1 MSVRID
7 GNLLLEILE
16 ETPATQ
22 NIMLMGKHGIGKSQ
36 ILEKFYTAKGCKV
49 VSLFLGQM
57 SDPGDLIG
65 IPHKNEETGHT
76 EFMPPYWFPTDD
88 TPVVLFLDELNRA
101 RPEVLQ
107 TIMDLALNRK
117 LAGRSLPAGSRIISA
132 VNNGEVYQLTDL
144 DPALVSR
151 FNIYE
156 FVPSVQDW
164 LLWANKNGVDERITS
179 YIAANPKALDNQMA
193 IEDMENLEKT
203 PDRRAWVRVSEI
215 ISGKEVL
222 KQSHKSMIAGIV
234 GGVAANRFFEFLDHN
249 HLLTAKELLQG
260 NFEMN
265 RLKLESYKTPQF
277 ATINDAVFVY
287 LESDKYGDADK
298 KVMAENLS
306 AYFNYLEEKKLREH
320 ITVFWNNVVSR
331 VIAVKDAVHFLDH
344 SCNASYARLAVRDFC
359 KLKLSK
365 LLFKLIK
372 REHVFRVFKSVLFVK
387 LYHNIVA
394 VNVSE
399 LCFKDFFN
407 SLNERNLVA
416 HEL

>member
-16 ETPATQ
+16 ETPANQ

-132 VNNGEVYQLTDL
+132 VNNGEEYQLTDL

-164 LLWANKNGVDERITS
+164 LLWANKNGIDDRIVT
-179 YIAANPKALDNQMA
+179 YISSNPKALDNQTA
-193 IEDMENLEKT
+193 VEDLENLEKT
-203 PDRRAWVRVSEI
+203 PDRRGWVRVSEI
-215 ISGKEVL
+215 IKGKDVL
-222 KQSHKSMIAGIV
+222 KNSHKSMIAGII
-234 GGVAANRFFEFLDHN
+234 GGVGASRFFDFLDHN
-249 HLLTAKELLQG
+249 HILTAKELLQG
-260 NFEMN
+260 NFELN
-265 RLKLESYKTPQF
+265 RQKLDSYKTPQF

-287 LESDKYGDADK
+287 LESDKYGDKDK
-298 KVMAENLS
+298 GIMSQNLA
-306 AYFNYLEEKKLREH
+306 AYFNYLEGKKLREAMAH
-320 ITVFWNNVVSR
+320 FANMFSGTMYPNALVF
-331 VIAVKDAVHFLDH
+331 IIGECPEL
-344 SCNASYARLAVRDFC
+344 Y
-359 KLKLSK
+359 SK
-365 LLFKLIK
+365 MTKFVAEIK
-372 REHVFRVFKSVLFVK
+372 
-387 LYHNIVA
+387 
-394 VNVSE
+394 
-399 LCFKDFFN
+399 
-407 SLNERNLVA
+407 
-416 HEL
+416 

>member
-1 MSVRID
+1 MAVRID
-7 GNLLLEILE
+7 GNLLLQILE

-117 LAGRSLPAGSRIISA
+117 LAGRSLPASSRIISA
-132 VNNGEVYQLTDL
+132 VNNGEEYQLTDL

-156 FVPSVQDW
+156 FMPSVQDW
-164 LLWANKNGVDERITS
+164 LLWANKTGVDERITS

-215 ISGKEVL
+215 ISGKDAL
-222 KQSHKSMIAGIV
+222 TQAHKSIIAGIV
-234 GGVAANRFFEFLDHN
+234 GSVAANRFIEFLDQN
-249 HLLTAKELLQG
+249 HLLTAKELLLG
-260 NFEMN
+260 NYEMN
-265 RLKLESYKTPQF
+265 RLKLETYKTPQF

-287 LESDKYGDADK
+287 LESDKYGDK
-298 KVMAENLS
+298 EKGIMAENLA
-306 AYFNYLEEKKLREH
+306 AYFNFLEEKKLREAMAH
-320 ITVFWNNVVSR
+320 FANMFSGTMYPNALVFIIGECPDLYTRMTKFV
-331 VIAVKDAVHFLDH
+331 AE
-344 SCNASYARLAVRDFC
+344 
-359 KLKLSK
+359 
-365 LLFKLIK
+365 IK
-372 REHVFRVFKSVLFVK
+372 
-387 LYHNIVA
+387 
-394 VNVSE
+394 
-399 LCFKDFFN
+399 
-407 SLNERNLVA
+407 
-416 HEL
+416 

>member
-1 MSVRID
+1 MAVRID
-7 GNLLLEILE
+7 GNLLLQILE

-117 LAGRSLPAGSRIISA
+117 LAGRSLPEGSRIISA
-132 VNNGEVYQLTDL
+132 VNNGEEYQLTDL

-156 FVPSVQDW
+156 FMPSVQDW

-215 ISGKEVL
+215 ISGKDNL
-222 KQSHKSMIAGIV
+222 TQAHKSIIAGIV
-234 GGVAANRFFEFLDHN
+234 GSVAANRFIEFLDQN
-249 HLLTAKELLQG
+249 HLLTAKELLLG
-260 NFEMN
+260 NYEMN
-265 RLKLESYKTPQF
+265 RLKLETYKTPQF

-287 LESDKYGDADK
+287 LESDKYGDK
-298 KVMAENLS
+298 EKGIMAENLA
-306 AYFNYLEEKKLREH
+306 AYFNFLEEKKLREAMAH
-320 ITVFWNNVVSR
+320 FANMFSGTMYPNALVFIIGECPDLYTRMTKFV
-331 VIAVKDAVHFLDH
+331 AE
-344 SCNASYARLAVRDFC
+344 
-359 KLKLSK
+359 
-365 LLFKLIK
+365 IK
-372 REHVFRVFKSVLFVK
+372 
-387 LYHNIVA
+387 
-394 VNVSE
+394 
-399 LCFKDFFN
+399 
-407 SLNERNLVA
+407 
-416 HEL
+416 

>member
-1 MSVRID
+1 MAVRID
-7 GNLLLEILE
+7 GNLLLQILE

-132 VNNGEVYQLTDL
+132 VNNGEEYQLTDL

-215 ISGKEVL
+215 ISGKDVFT
-222 KQSHKSMIAGIV
+222 QAHKSIIAGIV
-234 GGVAANRFFEFLDHN
+234 GGVAANRFMEFLDQN
-249 HLLTAKELLQG
+249 HLLTAKELLLG
-260 NFEMN
+260 NYEIN
-265 RLKLESYKTPQF
+265 RLKLETYKTPQF

-287 LESDKYGDADK
+287 LESDKYGDNE
-298 KVMAENLS
+298 KVLMAKNLA
-306 AYFNYLEEKKLREH
+306 AYFNFLEEKKLREAMAH
-320 ITVFWNNVVSR
+320 FANMFSGTMYPNALVFIIGECPDLYTRMTKFV
-331 VIAVKDAVHFLDH
+331 AE
-344 SCNASYARLAVRDFC
+344 
-359 KLKLSK
+359 
-365 LLFKLIK
+365 IK
-372 REHVFRVFKSVLFVK
+372 
-387 LYHNIVA
+387 
-394 VNVSE
+394 
-399 LCFKDFFN
+399 
-407 SLNERNLVA
+407 
-416 HEL
+416 

>member
-16 ETPATQ
+16 ETPANQ

-65 IPHKNEETGHT
+65 IPHKNEKTGHT

-132 VNNGEVYQLTDL
+132 VNNGEEYQLTDL

-164 LLWANKNGVDERITS
+164 LLWANKNGIDDRIVT
-179 YIAANPKALDNQMA
+179 YISSNPKALDNQTA
-193 IEDMENLEKT
+193 VEDLENLEKT
-203 PDRRAWVRVSEI
+203 PDRRGWVRVSEI
-215 ISGKEVL
+215 IKGKDVL
-222 KQSHKSMIAGIV
+222 KNSHKSMIAGII
-234 GGVAANRFFEFLDHN
+234 GGVGASRFFDFLDHN
-249 HLLTAKELLQG
+249 HILTAKELLQG
-260 NFEMN
+260 NFELN
-265 RLKLESYKTPQF
+265 RSKLDSYKTPQF

-287 LESDKYGDADK
+287 LESNKYGDKDK
-298 KVMAENLS
+298 GIMSQNLA
-306 AYFNYLEEKKLREH
+306 AYFNYLEGKKLREAMAH
-320 ITVFWNNVVSR
+320 FANMFSGTMYPNALVF
-331 VIAVKDAVHFLDH
+331 IIGECPEL
-344 SCNASYARLAVRDFC
+344 Y
-359 KLKLSK
+359 SK
-365 LLFKLIK
+365 MTKFVAEIK
-372 REHVFRVFKSVLFVK
+372 
-387 LYHNIVA
+387 
-394 VNVSE
+394 
-399 LCFKDFFN
+399 
-407 SLNERNLVA
+407 
-416 HEL
+416 

>member
-16 ETPATQ
+16 ETPANQ

-132 VNNGEVYQLTDL
+132 VNNGEEYQLTDL

-164 LLWANKNGVDERITS
+164 LLWANKNGIDDRIVT
-179 YIAANPKALDNQMA
+179 YISSNPKALDNQTA
-193 IEDMENLEKT
+193 VEDLENLEKT
-203 PDRRAWVRVSEI
+203 PDRRGWVRVSEI
-215 ISGKEVL
+215 IKGKDVL
-222 KQSHKSMIAGIV
+222 KNSHKSMIAGII
-234 GGVAANRFFEFLDHN
+234 GGVGASRFFDFLDHN
-249 HLLTAKELLQG
+249 HILTAKELLQG
-260 NFEMN
+260 NFELN
-265 RLKLESYKTPQF
+265 KIKLDSYKTPQF

-287 LESDKYGDADK
+287 LESNKYGDKDK
-298 KVMAENLS
+298 GIMSQNLA
-306 AYFNYLEEKKLREH
+306 AYFNYLEGKKLREAMAH
-320 ITVFWNNVVSR
+320 FANMFSGTMYPNALVF
-331 VIAVKDAVHFLDH
+331 IIGECPEL
-344 SCNASYARLAVRDFC
+344 Y
-359 KLKLSK
+359 SK
-365 LLFKLIK
+365 MTKFVAEIK
-372 REHVFRVFKSVLFVK
+372 
-387 LYHNIVA
+387 
-394 VNVSE
+394 
-399 LCFKDFFN
+399 
-407 SLNERNLVA
+407 
-416 HEL
+416 

>member
-1 MSVRID
+1 MAVRID
-7 GNLLLEILE
+7 GNLLLQILE

-117 LAGRSLPAGSRIISA
+117 LAGRSLPEGSRIISA
-132 VNNGEVYQLTDL
+132 VNNGEEYQLTDL

-156 FVPSVQDW
+156 FMPSVQDW

-215 ISGKEVL
+215 ISGKDAL
-222 KQSHKSMIAGIV
+222 TQAHKSIIAGIV
-234 GGVAANRFFEFLDHN
+234 GSVAANRFIEFLDQN
-249 HLLTAKELLQG
+249 HLLTAKELLLG
-260 NFEMN
+260 NYEMN
-265 RLKLESYKTPQF
+265 RLKLETYKTPQF

-287 LESDKYGDADK
+287 LESDKYGDK
-298 KVMAENLS
+298 EKGIMAENLA
-306 AYFNYLEEKKLREH
+306 AYFNFLEEKKLREAMAH
-320 ITVFWNNVVSR
+320 FANMFSGTMYPNALVFIIGECPDLYTRMTKFV
-331 VIAVKDAVHFLDH
+331 AE
-344 SCNASYARLAVRDFC
+344 
-359 KLKLSK
+359 
-365 LLFKLIK
+365 IK
-372 REHVFRVFKSVLFVK
+372 
-387 LYHNIVA
+387 
-394 VNVSE
+394 
-399 LCFKDFFN
+399 
-407 SLNERNLVA
+407 
-416 HEL
+416 

>member
-7 GNLLLEILE
+7 GNMLLEILE

-36 ILEKFYTAKGCKV
+36 ILEKFFSAKGCKV

-65 IPHKNEETGHT
+65 IPHKNEQTGHT

-117 LAGRSLPAGSRIISA
+117 LAGRSLPKGSRIISA
-132 VNNGEVYQLTDL
+132 VNNGEEYQLTDL

-164 LLWANKNGVDERITS
+164 LLWANKNGVDERITT
-179 YIAANPKALDNQMA
+179 YISANPKALDNQTA
-193 IEDMENLEKT
+193 VEDLDNLEKT

-215 ISGKEVL
+215 ISGKDVL
-222 KQSHKSMIAGIV
+222 KQSHKTMIAGIV

-249 HLLTAKELLQG
+249 HLLTAKELLLG

-265 RLKLESYKTPQF
+265 KLKLETYKTPQL

-287 LESDKYGDADK
+287 LESDKYGDMDK
-298 KVMAENLS
+298 ALMAQNLA
-306 AYFNYLEEKKLREH
+306 AYFFFLEQKKLREAMAH
-320 ITVFWNNVVSR
+320 FANMFSGTMYPNALVF
-331 VIAVKDAVHFLDH
+331 IIGECPEL
-344 SCNASYARLAVRDFC
+344 Y
-359 KLKLSK
+359 SK
-365 LLFKLIK
+365 MTKFVAEIK
-372 REHVFRVFKSVLFVK
+372 
-387 LYHNIVA
+387 
-394 VNVSE
+394 
-399 LCFKDFFN
+399 
-407 SLNERNLVA
+407 
-416 HEL
+416 

>member
-117 LAGRSLPAGSRIISA
+117 LAGRSLPKGSRIISA
-132 VNNGEVYQLTDL
+132 VNNGEEYQLTDL

-164 LLWANKNGVDERITS
+164 LLWANKNGIDERITT

-249 HLLTAKELLQG
+249 HLLTAKELLLG

-298 KVMAENLS
+298 QVMAENLA
-306 AYFNYLEEKKLREH
+306 AYFNYLEEKKLREAMAH
-320 ITVFWNNVVSR
+320 FANMFSGTMYPNALVF
-331 VIAVKDAVHFLDH
+331 IIGECPDL
-344 SCNASYARLAVRDFC
+344 Y
-359 KLKLSK
+359 SK
-365 LLFKLIK
+365 MTKFVAEIK
-372 REHVFRVFKSVLFVK
+372 
-387 LYHNIVA
+387 
-394 VNVSE
+394 
-399 LCFKDFFN
+399 
-407 SLNERNLVA
+407 
-416 HEL
+416 

>member
-16 ETPATQ
+16 ETPANQ

-65 IPHKNEETGHT
+65 IPHKNEKTGHT

-132 VNNGEVYQLTDL
+132 VNNGEEYQLTDL

-164 LLWANKNGVDERITS
+164 LLWANKNGIDDRIVT
-179 YIAANPKALDNQMA
+179 YISSNPKALDNQTA
-193 IEDMENLEKT
+193 VEDLENLEKT
-203 PDRRAWVRVSEI
+203 PDRRGWVRVSEI
-215 ISGKEVL
+215 IKGKDVL
-222 KQSHKSMIAGIV
+222 KNSHKSMIAGII
-234 GGVAANRFFEFLDHN
+234 GGVGASRFFDFLDHN
-249 HLLTAKELLQG
+249 HILTAKELLQG
-260 NFEMN
+260 NFELN
-265 RLKLESYKTPQF
+265 KIKLDSYKTPQF

-287 LESDKYGDADK
+287 LESNKYGDKDK
-298 KVMAENLS
+298 GIMSQNLA
-306 AYFNYLEEKKLREH
+306 AYFNYLEGKKLREAMAH
-320 ITVFWNNVVSR
+320 FANMFSGTMYPNALVF
-331 VIAVKDAVHFLDH
+331 IIGECPEL
-344 SCNASYARLAVRDFC
+344 Y
-359 KLKLSK
+359 SK
-365 LLFKLIK
+365 MTKFVAEIK
-372 REHVFRVFKSVLFVK
+372 
-387 LYHNIVA
+387 
-394 VNVSE
+394 
-399 LCFKDFFN
+399 
-407 SLNERNLVA
+407 
-416 HEL
+416 

>member
-7 GNLLLEILE
+7 GNMLLEVLE
-16 ETPATQ
+16 ETPANQ

-132 VNNGEVYQLTDL
+132 VNNGEEYQLTDL

-164 LLWANKNGVDERITS
+164 LLWANKNGIDERITT
-179 YIAANPKALDNQMA
+179 YISANPKALDNQMA

-222 KQSHKSMIAGIV
+222 KQSHKSIIAGIV
-234 GGVAANRFFEFLDHN
+234 GGVTANRFFEFLDHN
-249 HLLTAKELLQG
+249 HLLTAKELLLG
-260 NFEMN
+260 NYEMN
-265 RLKLESYKTPQF
+265 RLKLETYKTPQL
-277 ATINDAVFVY
+277 ATINDAVFVF

-298 KVMAENLS
+298 DLMAQNLA
-306 AYFNYLEEKKLREH
+306 AYFNFLEEKHLREAMAH
-320 ITVFWNNVVSR
+320 FANMFSGTMYPNALVF
-331 VIAVKDAVHFLDH
+331 IIGECPEL
-344 SCNASYARLAVRDFC
+344 Y
-359 KLKLSK
+359 SK
-365 LLFKLIK
+365 MTRFVAEIK
-372 REHVFRVFKSVLFVK
+372 
-387 LYHNIVA
+387 
-394 VNVSE
+394 
-399 LCFKDFFN
+399 
-407 SLNERNLVA
+407 
-416 HEL
+416 

>member
-16 ETPATQ
+16 ETPASQ

-36 ILEKFYTAKGCKV
+36 ILEKFYSEKGYKV
-49 VSLFLGQM
+49 VTLFLGQM

-76 EFMPPYWFPTDD
+76 DFMPPYWFPTDD

-117 LAGRSLPAGSRIISA
+117 LAGKALPAGSRIISA
-132 VNNGEVYQLTDL
+132 VNNGEEYQLTDL

-164 LLWANKNGVDERITS
+164 LLWANKNGIDERITS
-179 YIAANPKALDNQMA
+179 YIAANPKALDNQA
-193 IEDMENLEKT
+193 SIEDLDNLEKT
-203 PDRRAWVRVSEI
+203 PDRRGWVRVSEI
-215 ISGKEVL
+215 ITGKETL

-249 HLLTAKELLQG
+249 HLLTAKELLLG
-260 NFEMN
+260 NYEKN
-265 RLKLESYKTPQF
+265 RIKLDSYKTPQF

-287 LESDKYGDADK
+287 LESAKYDEKDKQL
-298 KVMAENLS
+298 MSMNLEK
-306 AYFNYLEEKKLREH
+306 YFEYLEKHKAREAMAH
-320 ITVFWNNVVSR
+320 FANMFSGTMYPNALVFIISECTE
-331 VIAVKDAVHFLDH
+331 L
-344 SCNASYARLAVRDFC
+344 Y
-359 KLKLSK
+359 SK
-365 LLFKLIK
+365 MTKFVAEIK
-372 REHVFRVFKSVLFVK
+372 
-387 LYHNIVA
+387 
-394 VNVSE
+394 
-399 LCFKDFFN
+399 
-407 SLNERNLVA
+407 
-416 HEL
+416 

>member
-132 VNNGEVYQLTDL
+132 VNNGEEYQLTDL

-164 LLWANKNGVDERITS
+164 LLWANKNGIDERITS

-215 ISGKEVL
+215 ITGKEVL
-222 KQSHKSMIAGIV
+222 KHSHKSMIAGIV

-249 HLLTAKELLQG
+249 HLLTAKELLLG

-287 LESDKYGDADK
+287 LESDKYGDGDK
-298 KVMAENLS
+298 AVMAENL
-306 AYFNYLEEKKLREH
+306 AVYFYYLEEKKLREAMAH
-320 ITVFWNNVVSR
+320 FANMFSGTMYPNALVF
-331 VIAVKDAVHFLDH
+331 IIGECPEL
-344 SCNASYARLAVRDFC
+344 Y
-359 KLKLSK
+359 SK
-365 LLFKLIK
+365 MTKFVAEIK
-372 REHVFRVFKSVLFVK
+372 
-387 LYHNIVA
+387 
-394 VNVSE
+394 
-399 LCFKDFFN
+399 
-407 SLNERNLVA
+407 
-416 HEL
+416 

>member
-36 ILEKFYTAKGCKV
+36 ILEKFFTAKGCKV

-65 IPHKNEETGHT
+65 IPHKNEVTGHT

-117 LAGRSLPAGSRIISA
+117 LAGRYLPAGSRIISA
-132 VNNGEVYQLTDL
+132 VNNGEEYQLTDL

-164 LLWANKNGVDERITS
+164 LLWANKNGIDDRIID
-179 YIAANPKALDNQMA
+179 YISANPNGLDNQVSV
-193 IEDMENLEKT
+193 EDLDNLEKT
-203 PDRRAWVRVSEI
+203 PDRRGWVRVSEI

-222 KQSHKSMIAGIV
+222 KLSHKSMIAGII
-234 GGVAANRFFEFLDHN
+234 GGIAANRFFEYMDEN
-249 HLLTAKELLQG
+249 HIVTAKELLHG

-277 ATINDAVFVY
+277 ATINDALFVY
-287 LESDKYGDADK
+287 LESDKYDGLDK
-298 KVMAENLS
+298 ALMARNLES
-306 AYFNYLEEKKLREH
+306 YFSFLEGKKLREAMAH
-320 ITVFWNNVVSR
+320 FADMFSGTAYPNALVFIISECP
-331 VIAVKDAVHFLDH
+331 DL
-344 SCNASYARLAVRDFC
+344 Y
-359 KLKLSK
+359 SK
-365 LLFKLIK
+365 MTKFVAEIK
-372 REHVFRVFKSVLFVK
+372 
-387 LYHNIVA
+387 
-394 VNVSE
+394 
-399 LCFKDFFN
+399 
-407 SLNERNLVA
+407 
-416 HEL
+416 

>member
-36 ILEKFYTAKGCKV
+36 ILEKFYTEKGCKV

-65 IPHKNEETGHT
+65 IPHKNEVTGHT

-117 LAGRSLPAGSRIISA
+117 LAGRSLPTGSRIISA
-132 VNNGEVYQLTDL
+132 VNNGEEYQLTDL
-144 DPALVSR
+144 DTALVSR

-164 LLWANKNGVDERITS
+164 LLWANKNGIDDRIID
-179 YIAANPKALDNQMA
+179 YISANPNGLDNQVSV
-193 IEDMENLEKT
+193 EDLDNLEKT
-203 PDRRAWVRVSEI
+203 PDRRGWVRVSEI
-215 ISGKEVL
+215 INGKEVL
-222 KQSHKSMIAGIV
+222 KPSHKSMIAGII
-234 GGVAANRFFEFLDHN
+234 GGTTANRFFEFLDKN
-249 HLLTAKELLQG
+249 HIVTAKELLHE

-265 RLKLESYKTPQF
+265 RLKLESYNTPQF
-277 ATINDAVFVY
+277 ATINDALFVY
-287 LESDKYGDADK
+287 LESDKYEGLDK
-298 KVMAENLS
+298 ALMAKNLAS
-306 AYFNYLEEKKLREH
+306 YFNFLEEKKLREAMAH
-320 ITVFWNNVVSR
+320 FANMFSGTMYPNALVFIISECP
-331 VIAVKDAVHFLDH
+331 DL
-344 SCNASYARLAVRDFC
+344 Y
-359 KLKLSK
+359 SK
-365 LLFKLIK
+365 MTKFVAEIK
-372 REHVFRVFKSVLFVK
+372 
-387 LYHNIVA
+387 
-394 VNVSE
+394 
-399 LCFKDFFN
+399 
-407 SLNERNLVA
+407 
-416 HEL
+416 